1 MGLPARMQTI
11 VRQQEADAISSL
23 RPTAVGG
30 QTRPREVWNLLT
42 PGQQQVVFRT
52 LVVVCH
58 SLIRP
63 STKSADSE
71 GGER

>member
-1 MGLPARMQTI
+1 MGLPARMQTV
-11 VRQQEADAISSL
+11 VRQQETDVMRSPYSTAI
-23 RPTAVGG
+23 GG
-30 QTRPREVWNLLT
+30 QTRPGEVWTLLT

-58 SLIRP
+58 SLIRS